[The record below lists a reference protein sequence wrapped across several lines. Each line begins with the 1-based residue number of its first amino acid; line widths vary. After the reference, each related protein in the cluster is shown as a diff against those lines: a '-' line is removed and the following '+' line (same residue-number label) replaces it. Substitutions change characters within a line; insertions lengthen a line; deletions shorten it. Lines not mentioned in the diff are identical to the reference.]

1 MTIST
6 PEKLVT
12 SHRKTTRGN
21 TAPAAPAAPAAP
33 ERMTPERMTPERI
46 SPDRTSPDRS
56 SPDRTSPE
64 QLLSGVGVLDK
75 ASLLLGVLEAG
86 PASLARLVSATGLKR
101 PTVHRLVLA
110 LERLRLLAR
119 DAQGRFILGPRLGLM
134 ALEACRD
141 HLATT
146 AEPVLGELRDVTGAS
161 ARLYRRRG
169 YMRICVAEAAVAGNP
184 VAQDR
189 VPVGAALPMNAGPVS
204 QVLLAW
210 ERPEDLY
217 EGLRGAQ
224 FTAATLSGVRR
235 QGWAQSVGGR
245 EHGIAAVAAPVRGP
259 GGRVVAALSISGPIG
274 RMSNTPGRVYGSAV
288 IDAAVRL
295 GSGFQR

>member
-6 PEKLVT
+6 PEKLLT
-12 SHRKTTRGN
+12 SHRKTTRGK
-21 TAPAAPAAPAAP
+21 TAPPAPVAPPVPAVP
-33 ERMTPERMTPERI
+33 ERM
-46 SPDRTSPDRS
+46 SPDRAN
-56 SPDRTSPE
+56 PE
-64 QLLSGVGVLDK
+64 TLLSGVGVLDK

-86 PASLARLVSATGLKR
+86 PASLARLVSTTGLKR

-146 AEPVLGELRDVTGAS
+146 SEPVLNELRDMTGAS

-169 YMRICVAEAAVAGNP
+169 YMRICVAEAALAGNP

-259 GGRVVAALSISGPIG
+259 GGRVVAALSISGPVG
-274 RMSNTPGRVYGSAV
+274 RMTSTPGRVYGSAV

>member
-1 MTIST
+1 M
-6 PEKLVT
+6 
-12 SHRKTTRGN
+12 
-21 TAPAAPAAPAAP
+21 
-33 ERMTPERMTPERI
+33 
-46 SPDRTSPDRS
+46 
-56 SPDRTSPE
+56 
-64 QLLSGVGVLDK
+64 LSGVGVLDK

-134 ALEACRD
+134 AIEACRD
-141 HLATT
+141 HLATA
-146 AEPVLGELRDVTGAS
+146 AEPVLSELRDLTGAS

-169 YMRICVAEAAVAGNP
+169 YMRICVAESAVAGNP

-210 ERPEDLY
+210 ERPEELY

-235 QGWAQSVGGR
+235 QGWAQSIGGR

-259 GGRVVAALSISGPIG
+259 GGRVVAALSISGPVG
-274 RMSNTPGRVYGSAV
+274 RMSSTPGRVYGSAV

>member
-1 MTIST
+1 
-6 PEKLVT
+6 
-12 SHRKTTRGN
+12 
-21 TAPAAPAAPAAP
+21 
-33 ERMTPERMTPERI
+33 MTPERI
-46 SPDRTSPDRS
+46 SPDRTSPDRT

-146 AEPVLGELRDVTGAS
+146 AEPVLSELRDVTGAS

-274 RMSNTPGRVYGSAV
+274 RMSNAPGRVYGSAV

>member
-1 MTIST
+1 MT
-6 PEKLVT
+6 T
-12 SHRKTTRGN
+12 S
-21 TAPAAPAAPAAP
+21 
-33 ERMTPERMTPERI
+33 
-46 SPDRTSPDRS
+46 
-56 SPDRTSPE
+56 SPE
-64 QLLSGVGVLDK
+64 QALSGVGVLDK
-75 ASLLLGVLEAG
+75 ASLLLGVLEGG
-86 PASLARLVSATGLKR
+86 PASLSRLVSDTGLKR

-134 ALEACRD
+134 AMEACRD
-141 HLATT
+141 HLVLS
-146 AEPVLGELRDVTGAS
+146 AEPVLGELRDTTGAS

-169 YMRICVAEAAVAGNP
+169 NMRVCVAEAAAAGDP
-184 VAQDR
+184 GPRDR

-210 ERPEDLY
+210 ERPDELY

-235 QGWAQSVGGR
+235 QGWAQSIGGR

-259 GGRVVAALSISGPIG
+259 GGRVMAALSISGPVT
-274 RMSNTPGRVYGSAV
+274 RMTSTPGRLYGSAV
-288 IDAAVRL
+288 IDAALRL
-295 GSGFQR
+295 SGGGLHR

>member
-6 PEKLVT
+6 PEMLVT
-12 SHRKTTRGN
+12 THRKTTRGN
-21 TAPAAPAAPAAP
+21 TAPAAPAVPAA
-33 ERMTPERMTPERI
+33 PERMTPERI
-46 SPDRTSPDRS
+46 SPDRTSPDRTS
-56 SPDRTSPE
+56 PDRNSPDRNSPDRTSPE

-146 AEPVLGELRDVTGAS
+146 AEPVLSELRDVTGAS

-169 YMRICVAEAAVAGNP
+169 
-184 VAQDR
+184 
-189 VPVGAALPMNAGPVS
+189 
-204 QVLLAW
+204 
-210 ERPEDLY
+210 
-217 EGLRGAQ
+217 
-224 FTAATLSGVRR
+224 
-235 QGWAQSVGGR
+235 
-245 EHGIAAVAAPVRGP
+245 
-259 GGRVVAALSISGPIG
+259 
-274 RMSNTPGRVYGSAV
+274 
-288 IDAAVRL
+288 
-295 GSGFQR
+295 